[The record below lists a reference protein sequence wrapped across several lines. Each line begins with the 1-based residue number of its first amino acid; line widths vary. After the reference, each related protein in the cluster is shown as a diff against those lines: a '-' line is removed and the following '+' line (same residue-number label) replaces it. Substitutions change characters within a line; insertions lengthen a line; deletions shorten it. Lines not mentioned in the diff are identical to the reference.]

1 MSSAP
6 SLQIV
11 SLPTACLFYIASLC
25 SLESGRLWVG
35 WGPTPVGDW
44 RWLIS
49 SLGHNGPVWG
59 QSGFYRKKEASKIE
73 LPCGKRSVH
82 QLQPFSFNQRK
93 ATSCPLSPKGA
104 GKKQNV
110 LFKGCDLIEL
120 DCVRAF
126 TPEMISVVLS
136 LCSAYCEAADNQ
148 IKNWR

>member
-35 WGPTPVGDW
+35 QSNSCW
-44 RWLIS
+44 RLKVTDKQS
-49 SLGHNGPVWG
+49 KGHNGPVWG
-59 QSGFYRKKEASKIE
+59 QSGFKRKEGGIKNWIALWETFSSSASAFQLQSEK
-73 LPCGKRSVH
+73 SH
-82 QLQPFSFNQRK
+82 QLS
-93 ATSCPLSPKGA
+93 LSPKEQERN
-104 GKKQNV
+104 KT

-126 TPEMISVVLS
+126 TPETISVALS